1 MITLIKNAFVY
12 APEKLGNKDIL
23 IVNGKIHSIENSID
37 QHSLVDRTWDAEAKI
52 LTPGFIDQHIHLIGA
67 GGKDGFKSMTPEV
80 DFHDLISCGTT
91 TAVGL
96 LGTDGVGRSLPALY
110 AKTKSLTSQ
119 GLNSYMYS
127 GYYGIDSPTLTGSVK
142 TDMMFVDNI
151 LGCKIAINDFRSS
164 YPTVVELLRKLNE
177 VKIGGFLGGKKGVLH
192 IHLGGLS
199 DKLDKLFEI
208 VEKHEF
214 PIEHISPTHVAR
226 TAELF
231 DQAIRFAKLGG
242 MIDITTG
249 ASRFTEP
256 HKAVIQAL
264 DSGVEIG
271 QLTFSTDGHAGL
283 TESDKMGNQ
292 IGTKKAAVSANL
304 VAFKKLVAVPGFS
317 ISDALQLVT
326 LNPAKNL
333 GLKNKGGVEIGADA
347 DFCFFEENL
356 ELTDVFSRGIQFLRD
371 KKILKSNYDIH

>member
-12 APEKLGNKDIL
+12 APEKLGIKDIL
-23 IVNGKIHSIENSID
+23 IIDGKIHSIENSID
-37 QHSLVDRTWDAEAKI
+37 QHGLVDRTWDAEAKI

-67 GGKDGFKSMTPEV
+67 GGRDGFKSMTPEV
-80 DFHDLISCGTT
+80 DFADLISCGTT

-127 GYYGIDSPTLTGSVK
+127 GYYGIDSLTLTGSVK

-199 DKLDKLFEI
+199 ENFEKLFEI

-256 HKAVIQAL
+256 HKTVIQAI
-264 DSGVEIG
+264 DSGVKIG

-283 TESDKMGNQ
+283 TITDEMGNQ
-292 IGTKKAAVSANL
+292 IGTKKAPTNANL
-304 VAFKKLVAVPGFS
+304 IAFKKLVAVAGFS
-317 ISDALQLVT
+317 KSDALQLVT

-333 GLKNKGGVEIGADA
+333 GLNNKGSIKVGADA
-347 DFCFFEENL
+347 DFCIFEENL
-356 ELTDVFSRGIQFLRD
+356 ELTDVFSRGVQFLRD
-371 KKILKSNYDIH
+371 KKTLKSNYDIN